1 MQNKHCKRKKEKSGQ
16 VPLYIKYIDIIKV
29 FIYINAFEILLTEVW
44 QVIAMLHL
52 YDHWSYIVICS
63 EIVHDLYVYK
73 SAIMNLIAILSL
85 ISNKTIWKCKGLE
98 HGKK

>member
-1 MQNKHCKRKKEKSGQ
+1 MQKKKKKNGGQ
-16 VPLYIKYIDIIKV
+16 VPLCIKYIDIIKV

-52 YDHWSYIVICS
+52 YGHWSYRVICS
-63 EIVHDLYVYK
+63 EIVHNLYVYK
-73 SAIMNLIAILSL
+73 SSIMNLIAILSL